1 MDRVSLQHNRST
13 VVYIQYEYLTRPAPS
28 WTFLIVRR
36 PSLTRHE
43 RFTGASG
50 DSVMGRDNFLKGDEL
65 IAALTTHLANRAMDP
80 SVPSSMNE
88 IVTDTS
94 SRASLWIMGEIKG
107 LNSSYEDFSLSPKEK
122 DQVGTIVTSLV
133 TLYANDEE
141 TFLAD
146 IQVDLVLV
154 HEAEEILLK
163 ESASA
168 SGSSTNNNSS
178 AAEESPL
185 AVLNQKLDAAAMT
198 SDEERERVLLGNL
211 DLLSQGM
218 ERITMLTRRLI
229 ERETETSQ
237 ADATNMWDLMAESG
251 DGLPARA
258 HQLRR
263 SLFVLRERR
272 VPTLDEYRS
281 MMPTSLQKAYDEDV
295 LGKK

>member
-1 MDRVSLQHNRST
+1 
-13 VVYIQYEYLTRPAPS
+13 
-28 WTFLIVRR
+28 
-36 PSLTRHE
+36 
-43 RFTGASG
+43 
-50 DSVMGRDNFLKGDEL
+50 MGRDNVLKGDEL

-198 SDEERERVLLGNL
+198 FDEVRERVLLGNL

-281 MMPTSLQKAYDEDV
+281 MMPTSLQKSYDEDV

>member
-1 MDRVSLQHNRST
+1 
-13 VVYIQYEYLTRPAPS
+13 
-28 WTFLIVRR
+28 
-36 PSLTRHE
+36 
-43 RFTGASG
+43 
-50 DSVMGRDNFLKGDEL
+50 
-65 IAALTTHLANRAMDP
+65 
-80 SVPSSMNE
+80 
-88 IVTDTS
+88 
-94 SRASLWIMGEIKG
+94 
-107 LNSSYEDFSLSPKEK
+107 
-122 DQVGTIVTSLV
+122 
-133 TLYANDEE
+133 
-141 TFLAD
+141 
-146 IQVDLVLV
+146 
-154 HEAEEILLK
+154 
-163 ESASA
+163 
-168 SGSSTNNNSS
+168 
-178 AAEESPL
+178 
-185 AVLNQKLDAAAMT
+185 MT